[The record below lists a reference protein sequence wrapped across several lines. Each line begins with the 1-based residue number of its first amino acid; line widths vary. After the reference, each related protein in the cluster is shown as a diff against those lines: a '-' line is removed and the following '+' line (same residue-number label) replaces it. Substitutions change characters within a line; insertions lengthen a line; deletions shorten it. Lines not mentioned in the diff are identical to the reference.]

1 MCKIVAY
8 IYSAISEAWSMV
20 DKTDICFISY
30 LHWPVDLNPKWFDP
44 EDPES

>member
-1 MCKIVAY
+1 MIKILAY
-8 IYSAISEAWSMV
+8 IYSDISEAWSMV